1 METNTQPLF
10 TILKDRNGIE
20 HKVVNFENEIYA
32 PRTGIIEI
40 GAIRKTSRHE
50 NYTSIPY
57 TKDHKTGIIYGI
69 VIGIND
75 KTNELSYQK
84 VSIGDGAYLDLS
96 NPIDR
101 RKYIVLKHA
110 HFVADSPLA
119 QGKPRYKIIDREAEA
134 KKIIAI
140 NKKKRHAE
148 DIIDDLKIVEMYDMA
163 RTLGLPVETSSPDM
177 VKSELIKFVAKPASP
192 GHGNKSGGEQFLD
205 IWDDVHRPILIMLKR
220 CLATG
225 VVNFDM
231 NKGYVTK
238 NNIPLGSSEPQVIN
252 YLLKNSSILLSLD
265 QESKNLDKA
274 LQSYGTND
282 EYKKSILEVLGES
295 NQSPSAAESMFE
307 VKDFNK
313 AQNEVLERAKIA
325 EEEFNKRSAELDE
338 KMKQMNEMMER
349 MNNVP
354 HLEAKVMTESII
366 TEEMKHRAVAAG
378 VKSIHVY
385 KNPEKLEQAIK
396 DAEELSKTNFE

>member
-1 METNTQPLF
+1 METTEQPLF
-10 TILKDRNGIE
+10 TILEDRNGIK
-20 HKVVNFENEIYA
+20 HKVVNFDNEIYS
-32 PRTGIIEI
+32 PKTGIIEI
-40 GAIRKTSRHE
+40 EAIRKTSRHE
-50 NYTSIPY
+50 NYASIPY

-110 HFVADSPLA
+110 HFVAGSPLA
-119 QGKPRYKIIDREAEA
+119 QGKPRYKIVDREAEA

-148 DIIDDLKIVEMYDMA
+148 DIIDDLRIVEMYDMA

-238 NNIPLGSSEPQVIN
+238 NNIPLGTSEPQVIN
-252 YLLKNSSILLSLD
+252 YLLKNTSILLSLD
-265 QESKNLDKA
+265 NESKALDKA
-274 LQSYGTND
+274 LHTYGEND
-282 EYKKSILEVLGES
+282 AYKKSILEVLGNT
-295 NQSPSAAESMFE
+295 NQSPERTESMFE

-325 EEEFNKRSAELDE
+325 EEEFNKRSAQMDE

-349 MNNVP
+349 MSNVP
-354 HLEAKVMTESII
+354 PVETKQAESVI